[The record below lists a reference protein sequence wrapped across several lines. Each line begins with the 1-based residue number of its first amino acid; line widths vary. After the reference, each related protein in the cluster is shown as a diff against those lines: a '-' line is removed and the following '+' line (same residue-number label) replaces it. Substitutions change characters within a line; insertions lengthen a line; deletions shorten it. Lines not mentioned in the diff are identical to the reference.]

1 MKPLIKLFLLFS
13 AAFCWVPADA
23 ENTLTI
29 YYTSSLNGNLDGCTC
44 DMNPVAGLVKRA
56 AFLRALEHS
65 GPTLILD
72 AGDIYDEYPDPDL
85 DRHILEVYEELNY
98 DAIAV
103 GDQEIPSVAAN
114 TLEYK
119 TNSPLICHN
128 LLIQNS
134 PPEDAPSEEKARE
147 SLVFTPGPV
156 VVESKGLRI
165 GILSLIDPATVPL
178 PSDKGIRIADPIPV
192 AEMMLKRYGQMGLDA
207 TVLLYHGPFRSAEQ
221 LVNACPGIDVAIF
234 AHEQRLVAPRKIG
247 SALLASPGEEGNQLG
262 ILTLHLSH
270 RGIENFESNFRFF
283 SYEEDPDDPAVRS
296 RIDTYR
302 QKLRSLLY

>member
-13 AAFCWVPADA
+13 AALCGVPADA
-23 ENTLTI
+23 ETTLTI

-56 AFLRALEHS
+56 AFLRALEPS

-72 AGDIYDEYPDPDL
+72 AGDIFDEYPDPDL
-85 DRHILEVYEELNY
+85 ERHILEVYEELNY
-98 DAIAV
+98 DAVAV

-114 TLEYK
+114 TSEYK

-134 PPEDAPSEEKARE
+134 PPE

-165 GILSLIDPATVPL
+165 GILSLIDPATVPS
-178 PSDKGIRIADPIPV
+178 PSDKGIRIADPIPA
-192 AEMMLKRYGQMGLDA
+192 AEMMLKRYGQMGLDV
-207 TVLLYHGPFRSAEQ
+207 TVLLYHGPFRDAVE

-247 SALLASPGEEGNQLG
+247 SALLSSPGEEGNQLG
-262 ILTLHLSH
+262 ILTLHLGP

>member
-13 AAFCWVPADA
+13 AALCGVPADA
-23 ENTLTI
+23 ETTLTI

-56 AFLRALEHS
+56 AFLRALEPS

-72 AGDIYDEYPDPDL
+72 AGDIFDEYPDPDL
-85 DRHILEVYEELNY
+85 ERHILEVYEELNY

-114 TLEYK
+114 PLEYK

-134 PPEDAPSEEKARE
+134 PPE

-165 GILSLIDPATVPL
+165 GILSLIDPATVPS
-178 PSDKGIRIADPIPV
+178 PSDKGIRIADPIPA
-192 AEMMLKRYGQMGLDA
+192 AEMMLKRYGQMGLDV
-207 TVLLYHGPFRSAEQ
+207 TVLLYHGPFRSAVE

-247 SALLASPGEEGNQLG
+247 SALLSSPGEEGNQLG
-262 ILTLHLSH
+262 ILTLHLGP
-270 RGIENFESNFRFF
+270 RGIENFESDFRFF

-302 QKLRSLLY
+302 QKLRFLLY